1 PAQPLNAAL
10 TNRQHYYSS
19 TIGSTAVAV
28 TIAPSRDGTHVSRLS
43 LTGDDSER
51 ARAIAATVVGKLGAR
66 ADFAIGMAT
75 GAPVLSAQL
84 AGRADPAFLIA

>member
-1 PAQPLNAAL
+1 
-10 TNRQHYYSS
+10 
-19 TIGSTAVAV
+19 
-28 TIAPSRDGTHVSRLS
+28 RDGTHVSRLS

-84 AGRADPAFLIA
+84 AGRADPAFLIARAPLRELGFAARSGNAFAVRRRFGPWGL